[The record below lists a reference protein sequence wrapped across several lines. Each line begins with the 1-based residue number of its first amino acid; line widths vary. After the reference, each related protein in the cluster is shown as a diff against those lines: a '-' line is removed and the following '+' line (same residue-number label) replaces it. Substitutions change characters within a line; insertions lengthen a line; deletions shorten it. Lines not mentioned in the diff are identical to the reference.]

1 MSKHFFKKL
10 LQLDLVREEE
20 TKEEPQVYKRSMSL
34 AGQDA
39 EAEFMNK
46 VFGINKEFRQN
57 I

>member
-46 VFGINKEFRQN
+46 VFGVNKEFRQN